1 MGNAAENVENT
12 HMKET
17 GRVGIPTAKVLNTA
31 ENVEKTRTREIRSV
45 GILNATGTIRAMD
58 QRALE
63 DGMHES
69 QACPFFKC
77 SWSTRSLISEA

>member
-12 HMKET
+12 HMRET
-17 GRVGIPTAKVLNTA
+17 GSVGIPNATVNTA

-45 GILNATGTIRAMD
+45 GILNAIGTIRAMD

-77 SWSTRSLISEA
+77 SCRVNWSTMS